1 MSKLNNIKA
10 VNELIRGVHR
20 TQTQKTKGYECKS
33 TERQIGDSWQD
44 LNGQRWIQKNGY
56 KARVSK
62 LSSIRSAIDTSLCP
76 VCSKKATRFDKQFI
90 TREGKCHDCI
100 VKQETLMHCEGYVKS
115 EPIYERWEREKIT
128 KNVHSFLKDATADVE
143 ILKQQFTKTDYINS
157 NGTIDKWKLPQ
168 SVESIE
174 QSLDKQL
181 EQYKNNILKKLEKA
195 NNDVGIKP
203 TPLE

>member
-1 MSKLNNIKA
+1 
-10 VNELIRGVHR
+10 
-20 TQTQKTKGYECKS
+20 
-33 TERQIGDSWQD
+33 
-44 LNGQRWIQKNGY
+44 
-56 KARVSK
+56 
-62 LSSIRSAIDTSLCP
+62 
-76 VCSKKATRFDKQFI
+76 
-90 TREGKCHDCI
+90 
-100 VKQETLMHCEGYVKS
+100 MHCEGYVKS

-174 QSLDKQL
+174 QNLDKQL